1 MYVGTRGIIIVR
13 TPHDSRSL
21 KIGKSGADAAAD
33 ASKYN
38 LTCIECKTNCSYCT
52 FPKALLINPTKS

>member
-33 ASKYN
+33 AGKNN
-38 LTCIECKTNCSYCT
+38 LTYRIQNQ
-52 FPKALLINPTKS
+52 L